1 MAFTQTMTVETDS
14 AESLVDLLEDWH
26 RDQHG
31 VAPGYEGA
39 RLLTDQDRPGRYV
52 IEVEFSS
59 EDEAQNN
66 NSRPETQSW
75 AEKLQQLAQGQPEYH
90 NLEVAYTTR

>member
-1 MAFTQTMTVETDS
+1 MAFTQTMTVEADS
-14 AESLVDLLEDWH
+14 AESLVELLEDWH

-39 RLLTDQDRPGRYV
+39 RLLADQDRPGRYV
-52 IEVEFSS
+52 IEVDFSS
-59 EDEAQNN
+59 EDAAQNN

-75 AEKLQQLAQGQPEYH
+75 AETLRELAQGQPEYH
-90 NLEVAYTTR
+90 NLRVAYTTR

>member
-31 VAPGYEGA
+31 VAPGYQGA
-39 RLLTDQDRPGRYV
+39 RLLADQDRPGRYV
-52 IEVEFSS
+52 IEVDFSS

-75 AEKLQQLAQGQPEYH
+75 AEKLQELAQGQPEYH

>member
-14 AESLVDLLEDWH
+14 AESLVELLEDWH

-31 VAPGYEGA
+31 VAPGYQGA
-39 RLLTDQDRPGRYV
+39 RLLADQDRPGRYV
-52 IEVEFSS
+52 IEVDFSS

-75 AEKLQQLAQGQPEYH
+75 AEKLQQLAQGKPEYH